1 MEKPGIKAQLRLKY
15 LCDVQY
21 IYWLDVRKFLV
32 IEYWKIK
39 VLASIVKY
47 VASTCTWKWLLDY
60 SRK

>member
-47 VASTCTWKWLLDY
+47 VASTCT
-60 SRK
+60 